1 MRGGDRENGVFLTM
15 DNQASVKSDKAQRTK
30 ERLLNSSLKLIK
42 EKGYRN
48 TTVRDICNDAK
59 VSVGTFYSYFPA
71 KDDLF
76 LNIYMDG
83 DRFFTES
90 VALKLSGATTA
101 EKILDYFRY
110 YTRLNLNTGLELMKI
125 LFQSDN
131 PFFSRHR
138 PMQQVFENIVR
149 DGLASGELKTN
160 FNAREVVDFFF
171 VLVRGCC
178 YNWCVNNGSY
188 DLERQITDYVTV
200 ALKAMC

>member
-1 MRGGDRENGVFLTM
+1 MDRQE
-15 DNQASVKSDKAQRTK
+15 SVKSDKAQRTK
-30 ERLLNSSLKLIK
+30 ERLLRSSLKLMK

-59 VSVGTFYSYFPA
+59 VSIGTFYSYFPA

-76 LNIYMDG
+76 LNIYMEG
-83 DRFFTES
+83 DRFFTDS
-90 VALKLSGATTA
+90 VALRLSGESTT
-101 EKILDYFRY
+101 EKIVDYFRY

-125 LFQSDN
+125 LFHSDN

-138 PMQQVFENIVR
+138 PMQQVFEGIVK
-149 DGLASGELKTN
+149 DGLESGELKTGLTS
-160 FNAREVVDFFF
+160 REIVDYFF

-188 DLERQITDYVTV
+188 DLEKQITDYVKLG
-200 ALKAMC
+200 LKAMGCG

>member
-1 MRGGDRENGVFLTM
+1 M
-15 DNQASVKSDKAQRTK
+15 DKPEGVKSDKAQRTK
-30 ERLLNSSLKLIK
+30 ERLLRSSLKLMK

-59 VSVGTFYSYFPA
+59 VSIGTFYSYFPA

-76 LNIYMDG
+76 LNIYMEG
-83 DRFFTES
+83 DRFFTDS
-90 VALKLSGATTA
+90 VALRLSGNTAA
-101 EKILDYFRY
+101 EKIVDYFRY

-125 LFQSDN
+125 LFHSDN

-138 PMQQVFENIVR
+138 PMQQVFEGIVQE
-149 DGLASGELKTN
+149 GLQNGQLQTELTS
-160 FNAREVVDFFF
+160 REIVDYFF

-188 DLERQITDYVTV
+188 DLEKQITDYVK
-200 ALKAMC
+200 LGLRAMGN

>member
-1 MRGGDRENGVFLTM
+1 MDRQE
-15 DNQASVKSDKAQRTK
+15 SVKSDKAQRTK
-30 ERLLNSSLKLIK
+30 ERLLRSSLKLMK

-59 VSVGTFYSYFPA
+59 VSIGTFYSYFPA

-76 LNIYMDG
+76 LNIYMEG
-83 DRFFTES
+83 DRFFTDS
-90 VALKLSGATTA
+90 VALRLSGESTT
-101 EKILDYFRY
+101 EKIVDYFRY

-125 LFQSDN
+125 LFHSDN

-138 PMQQVFENIVR
+138 PMQQVFEGIVK
-149 DGLASGELKTN
+149 DGLESGELKTGLTS
-160 FNAREVVDFFF
+160 REIVDYFF

-188 DLERQITDYVTV
+188 DLEKQITDYVKLG
-200 ALKAMC
+200 LKAMCCA

>member
-1 MRGGDRENGVFLTM
+1 MDRQ
-15 DNQASVKSDKAQRTK
+15 DSVRSDKAQRTK
-30 ERLLNSSLKLIK
+30 ERLLRSSLKLMK

-59 VSVGTFYSYFPA
+59 VSIGTFYSYFPA

-76 LNIYMDG
+76 LNIYMEG
-83 DRFFTES
+83 DRFFTDS
-90 VALKLSGATTA
+90 VALRLNGEGTA
-101 EKILDYFRY
+101 DQIVDYFRY

-125 LFQSDN
+125 LFHSDN

-138 PMQQVFENIVR
+138 PMQQVLEGIVR
-149 DGLASGELKTN
+149 DGLESGALKTELTS
-160 FNAREVVDFFF
+160 REVVDYFF

-188 DLERQITDYVTV
+188 DLERQITDYVKLG
-200 ALKAMC
+200 LKAMGCG

>member
-1 MRGGDRENGVFLTM
+1 MDRQE
-15 DNQASVKSDKAQRTK
+15 SVKSDKAQRTK
-30 ERLLNSSLKLIK
+30 ERLLRSSLKLMK

-59 VSVGTFYSYFPA
+59 VSIGTFYSYFPA

-76 LNIYMDG
+76 LNIYMEG
-83 DRFFTES
+83 DRFFTDS
-90 VALKLSGATTA
+90 VALRLSGESTT
-101 EKILDYFRY
+101 EKIVDYFRY

-125 LFQSDN
+125 LFHSDN

-138 PMQQVFENIVR
+138 PMQQVFEGIVK
-149 DGLASGELKTN
+149 DGLESGELKTGLTS
-160 FNAREVVDFFF
+160 REIVDYFF

-188 DLERQITDYVTV
+188 DLEKQITDYVKLG
-200 ALKAMC
+200 LKAMGCA